1 MNILLEP
8 KFVTSKNIFLTSM
21 LMYYSLLL
29 IRLNLKES

>member
-21 LMYYSLLL
+21 LMYYSLL